1 MNNQVQLRV
10 KRNPALEFESWMF
23 KLQFEFCNLLHS
35 ASVLVSSFHIS
46 RIIERYVSGAQ
57 KLRAVMQ
64 ISLLVCSLC

>member
-57 KLRAVMQ
+57 KLRAV
-64 ISLLVCSLC
+64 IFYTPRLC